1 MGWGIFKDE
10 SISRKLTWMN
20 LAVSAAALLI
30 ACSAFVLYD
39 QLTFRDRIVRSLTS
53 QADIIGTN
61 SVSAITFNDPDA
73 ANNTLSALKHSPTIL
88 AAAIITSDGHQ
99 FAEFHLTPDQRIT
112 DPPAVPAG
120 SLDAN
125 WSYSDRMLLAHT
137 IVFEGKPIG
146 VVYLLSSLQVMRDR
160 LVQYIRIAIA
170 VLLLCLL
177 ATIAVSAVFR
187 RALAN
192 PISHLAETARA
203 VSRDK
208 NYAVRAAPPQTH
220 DELAVL
226 FDSFNEMLSQIQTR
240 DVALQSERARLKT
253 LVDNAPVAI
262 LFAEAPSGRIVFG
275 NREVEA
281 ILGFPTLAIPDLQTY
296 DQWPVFHADGHR
308 LKSEEFPLYRA
319 IKNGETVHAEEHL
332 FQRGDDTFIWCRT
345 SAAPIRDRQGNIT
358 AGVMAIHDIDEQKRA
373 NQKLRQAYDRLAIAQ
388 STAKMSDWEWDLNSD
403 AVVLSAHAE
412 RQHGFSPGKF
422 DGRFETWQQSLIPED
437 RDRFGTIMHAATH
450 NGNGVEVDYRVQ
462 DEHGGVRWLLS
473 KAVVRADEQGK
484 PSHMIGV
491 SMDITT
497 IKQAQEALLQSEK
510 LAAAGRLAASISHE
524 INNPLESVTNL
535 LFLIA
540 SDGQLSAST
549 RGFVKQA
556 EEELARV
563 SHIATQTLRFYRQ
576 STRPT
581 QADIPTLLDS
591 VLTLHRGRIANA
603 QVEIVRQYRT
613 QIPLLCFE
621 GELRQVFT
629 NLISN
634 AIDAMSST
642 KGQLTLR
649 ADQSRNWGTGQAG
662 LRVTV
667 RDNGSGIPP
676 EILAR
681 IFEPFYSTKGN
692 RGTGLGLWVTKEII
706 QKHRGIVHV
715 RSRVGKG
722 TIFSIFFP
730 LTGVAQDERTDS
742 AAAS

>member
-1 MGWGIFKDE
+1 MSWGIFKNE

-30 ACSAFVLYD
+30 ACSSFVLYD
-39 QLTFRDRIVRSLTS
+39 QFTFRDRIVRSLTA

-61 SVSAITFNDPDA
+61 SVSAITFNDPEA
-73 ANNTLSALKHSPTIL
+73 ANTTLSALKHSPTIR
-88 AAAIITSDGHQ
+88 AAAIVTLDGQQ
-99 FAEFHLTPDQRIT
+99 FAEFHLSPEDRIT
-112 DPPAVPAG
+112 NLPPVPAG

-125 WSYSDRMLLAHT
+125 WSYPQRLLLAHT
-137 IVFEGKPIG
+137 IVFQGKPVG

-160 LVQYIRIAIA
+160 LVQYTRIALA

-192 PISHLAETARA
+192 PISYLAETARA

-208 NYAVRAAPPQTH
+208 NYSVRAEPAKTH

-226 FDSFNEMLSQIQTR
+226 IESFNEMLSQIENR
-240 DVALQSERARLKT
+240 DIALQSERARLKT

-281 ILGFPTLAIPDLQTY
+281 TLGYPTLAIPDLQTY
-296 DQWPVFHADGHR
+296 DQWPVYHMDGHR

-345 SAAPIRDRQGNIT
+345 SAAPIRDRNGVIT

-373 NQKLRQAYDRLAIAQ
+373 DQKLRQAYDRLAIAQ
-388 STAKMSDWEWDLNSD
+388 STAKMSDWEWDLESSCIT
-403 AVVLSAHAE
+403 LSAQAE
-412 RQHGFSPGKF
+412 RQHGFAAGTF
-422 DGRFETWQQSLIPED
+422 DGRFETWQQSLLLED
-437 RDRFGTIMHAATH
+437 RDRFDSVMRAATRS
-450 NGNGVEVDYRVQ
+450 GTVVEVDYRVP
-462 DEHGGVRWLLS
+462 DELGAIRWLLS
-473 KAVVRADEQGK
+473 KAVIRPDAQGK
-484 PSHMIGV
+484 SSRMIGV

-535 LFLIA
+535 LYLVA
-540 SDGQLSAST
+540 SDPQLSAST
-549 RGFVKQA
+549 RAFVKQA
-556 EEELARV
+556 EDELARV

-581 QADIPTLLDS
+581 HADIPAMLDS
-591 VLTLHRGRIANA
+591 VLTLHRGRLANA
-603 QVEIVRQYRT
+603 QIEIVRQYRT
-613 QIPLLCFE
+613 KAPLLCFE

-634 AIDAMSST
+634 AIDAMSGT
-642 KGQLTLR
+642 RGLLTLR
-649 ADQSRNWGTGQAG
+649 AEHSRNWRNGEPGI
-662 LRVTV
+662 RVTV

-706 QKHRGIVHV
+706 EKHRGIVHV

-722 TIFSIFFP
+722 TIFSILFP
-730 LTGVAQDERTDS
+730 LTGVAEDERSDS
-742 AAAS
+742 AVAS

>member
-1 MGWGIFKDE
+1 MAWGIFKNE

-30 ACSAFVLYD
+30 ACSSFVLYD
-39 QLTFRDRIVRSLTS
+39 QFTFRDRIVRSLTS

-88 AAAIITSDGHQ
+88 AAAIVTPDGKQ
-99 FAEFHLTPDQRIT
+99 FAEFHLLANERIT
-112 DPPAVPAG
+112 NYPALPAG
-120 SLDAN
+120 RLDAN
-125 WSYSDRMLLAHT
+125 WWYPERMLLAHS

-146 VVYLLSSLQVMRDR
+146 VVYLLSSLQVMHDR
-160 LVQYIRIAIA
+160 LVQYSRIALA

-192 PISHLAETARA
+192 PISHLADTARA

-208 NYAVRAAPPQTH
+208 NYAVRAAPAQTH

-226 FDSFNEMLSQIQTR
+226 IDSFNEMLSQIETR

-281 ILGFPTLAIPDLQTY
+281 TLGFPTLAIPDLHAY
-296 DQWPVFHADGHR
+296 DQWPVFHSDGHR

-319 IKNGETVHAEEHL
+319 IKNGETIHAEEHL

-358 AGVMAIHDIDEQKRA
+358 AGVMAIHDIDEQRRA

-388 STAKMSDWEWDLNSD
+388 STAKMADWEWDLNSG
-403 AVVLSAHAE
+403 AVVLSAQAE
-412 RQHGFSPGKF
+412 RQHGFAPGKF

-437 RDRFGTIMHAATH
+437 RDRFATVMRTASSK
-450 NGNGVEVDYRVQ
+450 GNGVEVDYRVQ
-462 DEHGGVRWLLS
+462 DEHGAIRWLLC
-473 KAVVRADEQGK
+473 KAVVRADEQGR

-535 LFLIA
+535 LFLVA
-540 SDGQLSAST
+540 NDAQLSDST
-549 RGFVKQA
+549 RAYVKQA
-556 EEELARV
+556 EDELARV

-576 STRPT
+576 STKPT
-581 QADIPTLLDS
+581 QADIPALLDS
-591 VLTLHRGRIANA
+591 VLTLHRGRLANA
-603 QVEIVRQYRT
+603 QVEVVRQYRT
-613 QIPLLCFE
+613 KTPLLCFE

-629 NLISN
+629 NLVSN
-634 AIDAMSST
+634 AIDAMAGT
-642 KGQLTLR
+642 RGKLTLR
-649 ADQSRNWGTGQAG
+649 AEQSRNWQNGEAG
-662 LRVTV
+662 IRVTI

-706 QKHRGIVHV
+706 EKHRGIVHV
-715 RSRVGKG
+715 RSRVGQG
-722 TIFSIFFP
+722 TFFSILFP
-730 LTGVAQDERTDS
+730 LTGVAQDERSDS
-742 AAAS
+742 AVAD